1 MPGRRLALLIDAFPG
16 QHFPPHPTSPGDL
29 ERLKEVL
36 GAPDIG
42 QFNVVAVTRAE
53 KETMEAALHR
63 FFAESE
69 IGDLL
74 LFYFVGN
81 LIVDRDSRLWFATLT
96 TNPAELEKTAVSA
109 EFVRAEMKAA
119 AAGQFVVVL
128 DARICAYE
136 DNSIPWDQQLEVAGM
151 AQALLAALAGPDF
164 CISGQRPGRRLI
176 PDFSITKLINA
187 ASVELLKNGNGCTVA
202 ELSLYLSTRIDSD
215 ESTFIARIDDSA
227 GQIVFVPSD
236 VEIEVEAS
244 TSTRATSSGLSEIP
258 GILPEENV
266 QFTVY
271 RPATLM
277 PGRWHRMLVFTHLDE
292 DPHQSPEQTTPAQ
305 EVTERA
311 QRILADE
318 LENYR
323 QLAADSQFPIPRES
337 EITLVP
343 DVPQITFNPARR
355 SFVWAADLRVH
366 DESFLLRAPSELAG
380 SLARGRLSIF
390 LGHLLLADVPINFRV
405 ESPASSQPL
414 SEPKWTQ
421 SSARPFRK
429 VFASYSHHDAQI
441 VEAMEHH
448 IKALGYDYL
457 RDVVHLR
464 SGQAWDDRLL
474 GMIKDADIFQL
485 FWSSNSARS
494 DYVEREWRYAL
505 ALSRQAFIRPA
516 FWEVPMPSPPQ
527 PLQGLHFYRLPM
539 LVPATDQPSPVR
551 ASETVSE
558 TPGSYR
564 TEVLPIPELAAP
576 SKPSPPR
583 ASPQTPSPEIRSQPQ
598 RKRLGVPAALLGGI
612 VATCLVAF
620 ASFYGSKSWLSAEKA
635 PSLGRGNSSTAAA
648 AAPPLALATPDAEAP
663 TPALVGTAP
672 FPVATPGSSASAT
685 PRPTKEPSAE
695 PKTHLGDS
703 IAKPLPHGQ

>member
-1 MPGRRLALLIDAFPG
+1 MPGRRLALLIDASAG
-16 QHFPPHPTSPGDL
+16 EHFLPHPTSSGDL

-36 GAPDIG
+36 GARDIG
-42 QFNVVAVTRAE
+42 QFNVVAVDRAE

-81 LIVDRDSRLWFATLT
+81 LIVDRNSHLWFAALT
-96 TNPAELEKTAVSA
+96 TNPAELEKTAISA

-119 AAGQFVVVL
+119 AAGQLVVVL

-136 DNSIPWDQQLEVAGM
+136 DSIPWDQQLEVAGK
-151 AQALLAALAGPDF
+151 ARALLAGLAGPDF
-164 CISGQRPGRRLI
+164 CISGQRPGRQLI
-176 PDFSITKLINA
+176 SDFSITKLINA
-187 ASVELLKNGNGCTVA
+187 ASVELLKNGIGFTVA
-202 ELSLYLSTRIDSD
+202 ELALYLSTSIDSD
-215 ESTFIARIDDSA
+215 TSTFIARTDDSA
-227 GQIVFVPSD
+227 GRIVFAPSD
-236 VEIEVEAS
+236 VEIEAS
-244 TSTRATSSGLSEIP
+244 TSTSETSSGSSDIP
-258 GILPEENV
+258 GILSEENV

-271 RPATLM
+271 RPATLL

-292 DPHQSPEQTTPAQ
+292 APHQSLDQTTPAQ

-343 DVPQITFNPARR
+343 DVPQITFNPPRR

-390 LGHLLLADVPINFRV
+390 LGHLLLADVSINFRV

-474 GMIKDADIFQL
+474 GMIEEADIFQL

-516 FWEVPMPSPPQ
+516 FWELPMPSPPQ
-527 PLQGLHFYRLPM
+527 PLEGLHFYRLPM

-551 ASETVSE
+551 ASEPVSE

-564 TEVLPIPELAAP
+564 TEVFPIPELAEP

-583 ASPQTPSPEIRSQPQ
+583 ASQQTPSPEKRSQPQ

-635 PSLGRGNSSTAAA
+635 PSLSRENSATV
-648 AAPPLALATPDAEAP
+648 AAPPLMLATPYAQTP
-663 TPALVGTAP
+663 TPALGGTTP
-672 FPVATPGSSASAT
+672 FQGATPASPVSLASAT
-685 PRPTKEPSAE
+685 PRPTKKPSPE
-695 PKTHLGDS
+695 PKTHLEDS
-703 IAKPLPHGQ
+703 IAKPMPHDR